1 MTFRDIRVRA
11 GFTQATLAAA
21 ADLEQ
26 TMISAIERG
35 KVSSVRYPTMIAL
48 AKALKVPAPLLADV
62 IASRHREASA

>member
-1 MTFRDIRVRA
+1 MTFREMRVRA

-21 ADLEQ
+21 VDLEQ

-48 AKALKVPAPLLADV
+48 AKALRVPAPVVAEA
-62 IASRHREASA
+62 IATRHAEVA